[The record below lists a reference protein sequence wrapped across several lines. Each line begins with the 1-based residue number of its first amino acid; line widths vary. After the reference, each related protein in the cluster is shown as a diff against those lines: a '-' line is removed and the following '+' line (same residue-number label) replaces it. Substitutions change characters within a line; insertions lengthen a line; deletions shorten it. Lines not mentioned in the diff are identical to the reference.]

1 MKKKQKEDVS
11 TMFLVPKRIYF
22 AVREAVGDDDKVNQ
36 LDRLNNDTNYIEKA
50 IQFRQQKS
58 YKSQP
63 EALKETVSTLVNT
76 SMMNNNKQPTQIAGE
91 TFPARNSEELSQDG
105 LTSVS
110 PLTASP
116 LGRPNFIFPPVN
128 RSEPENVKR
137 QEEITLSHQE
147 IAPENLLDSASQP
160 QRREPT
166 NVFWTK
172 KDDVPPKLRCSFCN
186 CNLLKDMEHLRRKHN
201 YRPSLE

>member
-22 AVREAVGDDDKVNQ
+22 AVREVIGEDDKLNQ

-63 EALKETVSTLVNT
+63 EALKKTVSTSVNT
-76 SMMNNNKQPTQIAGE
+76 MNNIERPAQIEGKSL
-91 TFPARNSEELSQDG
+91 PARNSEELSQDG

-110 PLTASP
+110 PSSESP
-116 LGRPNFIFPPVN
+116 LDGPNFIFPPVN
-128 RSEPENVKR
+128 QTGAENVKH

-147 IAPENLLDSASQP
+147 NGTENLLDSEP
-160 QRREPT
+160 QRREPS
-166 NVFWTK
+166 NNNPK
-172 KDDVPPKLRCSFCN
+172 KKGQHSA
-186 CNLLKDMEHLRRKHN
+186 KT
-201 YRPSLE
+201 